1 VKRFLIAFF
10 YLVVFPVLLFAQ
22 RDVDL
27 ISLKL
32 FESGYNPPPRDER
45 YYTTSFDR
53 DDTRYIFYEVH
64 LDNNLYNIRD
74 NSLKIQAKYY
84 YPNGSLMSD
93 PILRKTMYSDWET
106 GYFWHGWGW
115 DDSGNWEEGRYTIEI
130 YIDGRYVT
138 EKKFTV
144 YDSYNSRDYSRS
156 REFELEELNFFEAGY
171 NLPDRED
178 YRYKTYFDKYDSRY
192 IYTEIVVRNNL
203 YEIRTQTHEL
213 EFEYYNPDGS
223 LRGRIKAD
231 YTIDKDWKTSWIS
244 RGWGWDERGN
254 WPVGTYTVEVYS
266 DDKFIGDGQFTIYD

>member
-1 VKRFLIAFF
+1 M
-10 YLVVFPVLLFAQ
+10 LFAQ

-32 FESGYNPPPRDER
+32 FESDYNPPPRDER
-45 YYTTSFDR
+45 YYTTSFDK
-53 DDTRYIFYEVH
+53 DDTRYIFYEIH
-64 LDNNLYNIRD
+64 LDNNLYRIRD
-74 NSLKIQAKYY
+74 NSLKIQAKFY

-93 PILRKTMYSDWET
+93 PILRKTMYSDWKS

-115 DDSGNWEEGRYTIEI
+115 DETGKWEEGRYTIEI

-156 REFELEELNFFEAGY
+156 REFEVQELNFFEAGY

-203 YEIRTQTHEL
+203 YEIRTHTHEL

-231 YTIDKDWKTSWIS
+231 YTIKKEWETSWIS

-266 DDKFIGDGQFTIYD
+266 DDKFIADGQFTIYD